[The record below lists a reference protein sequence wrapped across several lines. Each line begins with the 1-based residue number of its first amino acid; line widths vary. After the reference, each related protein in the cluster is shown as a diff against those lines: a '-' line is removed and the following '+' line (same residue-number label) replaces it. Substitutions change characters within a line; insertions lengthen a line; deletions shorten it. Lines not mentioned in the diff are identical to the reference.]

1 MNAACEA
8 HRSASAS
15 GGGLAKW
22 RRERRAFQAKGA
34 FVGVEVPTCMPLLRN
49 AEKFVAGARDVCG
62 EAGRWGLR
70 KQAL

>member
-1 MNAACEA
+1 MEE
-8 HRSASAS
+8 REK
-15 GGGLAKW
+15 GLSS
-22 RRERRAFQAKGA
+22 QGNGA
-34 FVGVEVPTCMPLLRN
+34 FVGVEVPTCMPLLQN